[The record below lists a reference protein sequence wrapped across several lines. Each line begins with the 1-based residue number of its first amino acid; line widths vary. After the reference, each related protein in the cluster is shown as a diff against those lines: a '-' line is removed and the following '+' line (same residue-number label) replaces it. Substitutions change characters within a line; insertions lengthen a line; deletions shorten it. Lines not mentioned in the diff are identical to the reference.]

1 MRARL
6 ELAIGKVCAGMLTR
20 ASCAA
25 TPLSQKKSLAH
36 VYVIHVVERISFV
49 VLCQG
54 TVDSE
59 GHLFSASLMMLSC
72 RMHLAHPC
80 RRFPTHGQQ
89 SCLLRSSATNPLG
102 TSRLGDWL
110 RAWPVSCPKTVG
122 ILQFY
127 FYDCVPPHK
136 QTSIVSCHFKD
147 IPLVLL
153 RSSNDGLHLACSK

>member
-1 MRARL
+1 MRAALFIRARL
-6 ELAIGKVCAGMLTR
+6 ELAIGKVCAGMSTR

-36 VYVIHVVERISFV
+36 VYVIHVVERISHALGGCLRTALSSFV
-49 VLCQG
+49 VLWQG

-127 FYDCVPPHK
+127 FYD
-136 QTSIVSCHFKD
+136 
-147 IPLVLL
+147 
-153 RSSNDGLHLACSK
+153 